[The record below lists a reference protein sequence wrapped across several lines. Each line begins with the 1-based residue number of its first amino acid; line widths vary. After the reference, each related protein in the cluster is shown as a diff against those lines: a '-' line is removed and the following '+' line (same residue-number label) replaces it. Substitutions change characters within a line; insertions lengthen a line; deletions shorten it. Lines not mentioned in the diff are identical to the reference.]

1 MKKTLLSL
9 SAFLFI
15 ATGAFAQFE
24 QVIQGTGGTRN
35 DTLDGGTVVVLELST
50 DDVEQENDEVDSYY
64 DDDLDAGWE
73 GAPEDQNE
81 LHMGLRFIDV
91 TIPQGATIDSAFIIL
106 HAHEGKGAGD
116 VAILNIACEATDD
129 AVTFDETNFND
140 NYLLTDRPA
149 TSATVNWTVA
159 EEWIIWESYRTVDL
173 STIIQEVID
182 RPGWTSGNAIAF
194 IFNATDEQGS
204 TAVENA
210 REFTSFENIADP
222 DDSTPGG
229 VAGDGANHPER
240 RPMIKIYYDG
250 IVSVGEIK
258 PASSFQVSPNPITNG
273 VLNVQLE
280 NTANANIEIVSLIGQ
295 TVKQVNT
302 NQLVNA
308 IEMSDLGKGLYL
320 VRVTQ
325 NGTSTVEKVV
335 LK

>member
-1 MKKTLLSL
+1 MKKNLLSL
-9 SAFLFI
+9 GAFLFMAI
-15 ATGAFAQFE
+15 GAFAQFE

-35 DTLDGGTVVVLELST
+35 DTLDNGTVVVLELST
-50 DDVEQENDEVDSYY
+50 DDVEQENDEVDSYF

-81 LHMGLRFIDV
+81 LHMGLRFVDV
-91 TIPQGATIDSAFIIL
+91 TIPQGATIDSAFIIF
-106 HAHEGKGAGD
+106 HAHEGKSAAD
-116 VAILNIACEATDD
+116 VAIMNIVCEATDD
-129 AVTFDETNFND
+129 ALTFDETNFND

-149 TSATVNWTVA
+149 TSAVVNWTVA
-159 EEWIIWESYRTVDL
+159 EEWIIWQAYRTVDL
-173 STIIQEVID
+173 SPIVQEVIN

-222 DDSTPGG
+222 EDTDPAGNP
-229 VAGDGANHPER
+229 GDGRNWPER

-250 IVSVGEIK
+250 IVSTQELTTK
-258 PASSFQVSPNPITNG
+258 TFSVSPNPVTNG
-273 VLNVQLE
+273 ILNVNLI
-280 NTANANIEIVSLIGQ
+280 NAERADIEVISITGQ
-295 TVKQVNT
+295 IVKQVNT
-302 NQLVNA
+302 NSTVNPL
-308 IEMSDLGKGLYL
+308 DLNDLEKGVYI

-325 NGTSTVEKVV
+325 NGNSSVDRVV